1 MNRLKIRKMDSKTMS
16 EMIDDIHKVIMV
28 QVRRQLDIKGKMLLD
43 KFILADAKS
52 MFLEQRIWMIQDALS
67 SGDIQSAIKLC
78 FSAEDDCQ
86 EFMKMRED
94 SLKKDYEDV
103 QKDDQEEGN
112 SGAFVADDGGD
123 NE

>member
-1 MNRLKIRKMDSKTMS
+1 MSEMS

-67 SGDIQSAIKLC
+67 SGDTQSAIKLC
-78 FSAEDDCQ
+78 FSADENCQ
-86 EFMKMRED
+86 EFLKMREGI
-94 SLKKDYEDV
+94 LKKDYEDV
-103 QKDDQEEGN
+103 QKDDQE
-112 SGAFVADDGGD
+112 DDSND
-123 NE
+123 

>member
-1 MNRLKIRKMDSKTMS
+1 MSEMS

-28 QVRRQLDIKGKMLLD
+28 QVRRRLDIKGKMLLD

-78 FSAEDDCQ
+78 FSADEDCQ
-86 EFMKMRED
+86 EFLKMREGIIQ
-94 SLKKDYEDV
+94 KDYEDV
-103 QKDDQEEGN
+103 QKDDQE
-112 SGAFVADDGGD
+112 DDSND
-123 NE
+123 